1 MDYLVTGLTALIGF
15 LVIAAALYLNQENA
29 ANKTYT
35 PIAPPGQ
42 KKRKKKKS
50 SSKKSS
56 TKKTA
61 PKKSSAKKSSSK
73 KKAAATPAATTVT
86 AAATE
91 PAAKKAKK
99 KIDNISG
106 TSKDGTAGL
115 FASSYKA
122 DKNDDEGWSQV
133 KTKPKAEKQ
142 VEETKDDENF
152 VSQKIAVNNVGRI
165 IGKGGETINRI
176 RDESG
181 AEIDIPERGSGNKV
195 TVKGTAD
202 AVASAIAL
210 IKEEIGDD
218 VSDKPAFSSTI
229 RVNNVGRLIG
239 KGGETIRRLSEG
251 GAKIDTPKQRK
262 AVGNVVKVSGP
273 TQEIVEQTIAE
284 IKEVI
289 GDDDATPKVFKSI
302 NIESNQRSVIIGRGG
317 ETIRKLSEDSGARI
331 DLLRDTGECKVSGTS
346 EAVESALKAIK
357 AILKKDA
364 DTVNEAFDC
373 DSSRFGLIIGRGG
386 ETIRALSSEFSVQ
399 INTDDNN
406 NQIGVK
412 GSKKNVAKAIA
423 KIEGMLAKQKEAGPF
438 GALPE
443 GTEFEV
449 IEIADNLKGRVI
461 GTRGATI
468 KKLQADSGAK
478 IDFARKGSDAGCR
491 ISGTTEQIAAAKKLI
506 DEIKEKAK
514 AQEEKAEADRAKAQE
529 VATEAA
535 ETGAED
541 TEFVGINSDATGTGW

>member
-15 LVIAAALYLNQENA
+15 LVIAAALYLSQENSA
-29 ANKTYT
+29 KKTYT
-35 PIAPPGQ
+35 PIVPPGQ

-91 PAAKKAKK
+91 PTAKKAKK

-142 VEETKDDENF
+142 VEETKDDE
-152 VSQKIAVNNVGRI
+152 VSQKIAVNNIGRI
-165 IGKGGETINRI
+165 IGKGGETIARI

-181 AEIDIPERGSGNKV
+181 ADIDIPERGSGNKV
-195 TVKGTAD
+195 TVKGTAE

-251 GAKIDTPKQRK
+251 GAKIDTPKERK

-302 NIESNQRSVIIGRGG
+302 TIESNQRSVIIGRGG

-364 DTVNEAFDC
+364 DTVNESFDC

-399 INTDDNN
+399 INTDDTN

-423 KIEGMLAKQKEAGPF
+423 KIQGMLAKQKEAGPF

-443 GTEFEV
+443 GTEFEI
-449 IEIADNLKGRVI
+449 IEVADNLKGRII

-529 VATEAA
+529 DATAGT
-535 ETGAED
+535 ETGAD
-541 TEFVGINSDATGTGW
+541 DAEFVGINSDATGTGW